1 VPSQSQAKH
10 VVTRLASPYDTIHF
24 PRPNTVVVWPINK
37 CRQGSKTNKSSC
49 EFGRSGH
56 LVGLKSILDRIYLA
70 RHRSTSL
77 PGLIGESLLD
87 VTSSR

>member
-10 VVTRLASPYDTIHF
+10 VVTRLASPYDTM
-24 PRPNTVVVWPINK
+24 VVWPINK

-56 LVGLKSILDRIYLA
+56 LVGLKSILVRIYLA